1 KDLLQSCLRPVLKNL
16 THIQKLSLPL
26 LQGLSRLLYLLSNW
40 FNVTLG
46 DKLFGYLRQW
56 TEPQK
61 LQGLAD
67 PKVLYSPGEEPDVAA
82 AIMGLFHLLPHS
94 PKFLDQLVKLT
105 LQLETVLHRYD
116 NYSRPS
122 NPFLVPLTK
131 YLDRYAKETME
142 YFLDR

>member
-1 KDLLQSCLRPVLKNL
+1 MHIVMVTKPEAFMETDLLKDARTRCISLFFKSLTSRADQVVDAAQAALVQVIFTNRQFKDKSGMPKDLLQSCLRPVLKNL

-61 LQGLAD
+61 L
-67 PKVLYSPGEEPDVAA
+67 
-82 AIMGLFHLLPHS
+82 
-94 PKFLDQLVKLT
+94 
-105 LQLETVLHRYD
+105 
-116 NYSRPS
+116 
-122 NPFLVPLTK
+122 
-131 YLDRYAKETME
+131 
-142 YFLDR
+142 

>member
-1 KDLLQSCLRPVLKNL
+1 MPKDLLQSCLRPVLKNL

-61 LQGLAD
+61 LQSLPD
-67 PKVLYSPGEEPDVAA
+67 PKVRVYVCFGLWLFTCIVFFHRVVDAAFVAYVYKVSLTGGRHMPSRGEA
-82 AIMGLFHLLPHS
+82 
-94 PKFLDQLVKLT
+94 
-105 LQLETVLHRYD
+105 R
-116 NYSRPS
+116 
-122 NPFLVPLTK
+122 
-131 YLDRYAKETME
+131 
-142 YFLDR
+142 